1 MLLHLSAAMLMAF
14 LTIAAGFQR
23 AAQIEHRL
31 RSLRDFQAALKL
43 LETEVG
49 YVARPLPQALA
60 HIAAS
65 IGGRVGSFLQEVA
78 RQVDEGQSAEQA
90 WIGQLNEMAE
100 TLALQREE
108 RALLQQFGV
117 GLGIADRSRQLDR
130 IAYTATHLSQ
140 IEQDAR
146 PQGEK
151 NIRMWHALGLLGG
164 ALVFLVMV

>member
-1 MLLHLSAAMLMAF
+1 MLLHLAAAVFMA
-14 LTIAAGFQR
+14 LLAIVAGFQQ
-23 AAQIEHRL
+23 AIQIEHRL
-31 RSLRDFQAALKL
+31 QSLRDFQAALKL

-49 YVARPLPQALA
+49 YAARPLPQALA
-60 HIAAS
+60 HIAAA
-65 IGGRVGSFLQEVA
+65 IGGKVGSFLQTVA
-78 RQVDEGQSAEQA
+78 RQVDEGKSAEQA
-90 WIGQLNEMAE
+90 WIGQLNETAE

-108 RALLQQFGV
+108 RALLQQFGI

-130 IAYTATHLSQ
+130 IAYSATRLSQ